1 MGRVVV
7 VVVEVGGG
15 LTVARAHTCE
25 PVANR
30 PSADSAPPFAESNTT
45 RLPSLDSTDP
55 DTDGPAEVTPSI
67 PIDSDASLTL
77 ANGLAPPTQRFM
89 CTSVDVS

>member
-1 MGRVVV
+1 MVVV
-7 VVVEVGGG
+7 AAGGS
-15 LTVARAHTCE
+15 TVARAHTCV

-30 PSADSAPPFAESNTT
+30 TSVVSAAPAAESNTT
-45 RLPSLDSTDP
+45 RLPSPDSAGP

-77 ANGLAPPTQRFM
+77 ANGLVPATQRLM
-89 CTSVDVS
+89 WTSLVVS